1 MKALSIQKE
10 RILVRRSKVIELYSQ
25 GLSEREMAKALNIP
39 RSTINLDVR
48 VMRRQARTNVK
59 TFVED
64 RLPFE
69 HESLMIGIR
78 SVLKKARTIINDERS
93 TEKAVSNALHLVL
106 DCYAFKRQLLM
117 DITYIALAIRD
128 FVEEYY
134 WVILKIWSLL
144 RTEIENRRREPGPP
158 NYMEHLENMENNAA
172 EFD

>member
-1 MKALSIQKE
+1 
-10 RILVRRSKVIELYSQ
+10 VIELYSQ
-25 GLSEREMAKALNIP
+25 GLSERDMAKSLSIP

-48 VMRRQARTNVK
+48 VMREQARANVK

-78 SVLKKARTIINDERS
+78 NVLKEAWAIVNDEHS

-117 DITYIALAIRD
+117 DVTYIAPAIRD
-128 FVEEYY
+128 FIEEQREE
-134 WVILKIWSLL
+134 LDL
-144 RTEIENRRREPGPP
+144 RSPRAIISGSDRDSNRV
-158 NYMEHLENMENNAA
+158 
-172 EFD
+172 F